1 VEIVTPVV
9 GARSSA
15 GEVAA
20 FSRAVAAALAAV
32 VVVVVVLAVIVVA
45 VGGASRRPTGTSRQ
59 GTPFTAPFF
68 TVLQL
73 SCDWD

>member
-1 VEIVTPVV
+1 VEIATPVV

-15 GEVAA
+15 GEADA
-20 FSRAVAAALAAV
+20 FSRAVAAALAA
-32 VVVVVVLAVIVVA
+32 VVVVVLAVIVVA

>member
-1 VEIVTPVV
+1 VEIATPVV

-15 GEVAA
+15 GEAAA
-20 FSRAVAAALAAV
+20 FSRAVAAALAA